1 MLSEVEQTLT
11 ILRTGIVGRDIH
23 PDEEGCYLEGGVG
36 YVVQYANDNGS
47 PCSIG
52 FEELDDH
59 YEVVPSEIQ
68 TDTQALASR
77 ETMKAQR
84 PALIQRASVKEKPI
98 KSAQYANGPHIVRRS
113 VK

>member
-1 MLSEVEQTLT
+1 MRAALGMLF
-11 ILRTGIVGRDIH
+11 
-23 PDEEGCYLEGGVG
+23 
-36 YVVQYANDNGS
+36 QYADDDGS

-77 ETMKAQR
+77 ESMKAQTQ
-84 PALIQRASVKEKPI
+84 ALIQRASVKEKPI
-98 KSAQYANGPHIVRRS
+98 KSAQYARVSNDALEGT
-113 VK
+113 